1 MTTATKIHALP
12 FYSEWSGHPLSSLQ
26 DVVSITRSTRPS
38 KPIVWLAGDSS
49 LDNKAWIPSPG
60 PGGEP
65 LPVDVPAVYSS
76 LLASGKPKP
85 DVAFWLNHFLDDVA
99 TAINAAVEAS
109 LLRDRG
115 DGKAHDDFIRE
126 HIKPEDIL
134 IVSVGANDIALSP
147 TASTARHLAQLTWFT
162 PLGSIQKG
170 TASSLNYFR
179 HLFGAQT
186 QSYIETLVAKTKP
199 RAVIIC
205 MIYHPLEA
213 DAGAQPGWAE
223 SQLKLLGYNRNPGQL
238 QAAIRKIYEQA
249 TCKIGIDG
257 TKVLPCALYEAMDGK
272 VKEDYVARVEP
283 SVGGGRKMAELLCGK
298 VREVLAD

>member
-1 MTTATKIHALP
+1 MTTANKIHALP

-26 DVVSITRSTRPS
+26 DVVSIIRSTRPS

-60 PGGEP
+60 PDGEN

-76 LLASGKPKP
+76 FLASGKPKP
-85 DVAFWLNHFLDDVA
+85 DVAFWLNHALGDKA
-99 TAINAAVEAS
+99 TAVNAAVEAS

-115 DGKAHDDFIRE
+115 SGKAHDDFIRNNV
-126 HIKPEDIL
+126 KPEDIL

-147 TASTARHLAQLTWFT
+147 TASTARHLAQLTWFKSLSST
-162 PLGSIQKG
+162 EKG

-186 QSYIETLVAKTKP
+186 KSYVEHLISQTKP
-199 RAVIIC
+199 KAVIIC

-213 DAGAQPGWAE
+213 DAGAQPRWAE

-238 QAAIRKIYEQA
+238 QATCEIR
-249 TCKIGIDG
+249 IDG
-257 TKVLPCALYEAMDGK
+257 PEVVPCALYEAIDGK
-272 VKEDYVARVEP
+272 VEEDYVARVEP

-298 VREVLAD
+298 VRDVMAD